1 LSDNNL
7 RIAQTAPELCRNPLI
22 ARYYAPFAGALVP
35 ASRDRRDDRVQ
46 AVLLE
51 CGGKPIAGAE
61 AHRPVDERRR
71 QFLGRHGSKITARS
85 GDRPGGQSGL

>member
-1 LSDNNL
+1 MSDNNL

-51 CGGKPIAGAE
+51 CGG
-61 AHRPVDERRR
+61 RREW
-71 QFLGRHGSKITARS
+71 ACC
-85 GDRPGGQSGL
+85 GLMRGLSPASCA